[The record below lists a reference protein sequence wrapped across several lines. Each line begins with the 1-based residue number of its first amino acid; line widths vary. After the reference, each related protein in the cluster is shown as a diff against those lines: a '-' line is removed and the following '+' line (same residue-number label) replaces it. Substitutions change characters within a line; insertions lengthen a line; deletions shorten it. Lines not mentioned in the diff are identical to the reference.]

1 MRVCVPTT
9 DVSVSQIYIK
19 STFSHPTVTKTV
31 GQALTLETNKQPQQN
46 QLPYGFDQQDK
57 SYLICFTSTLTST
70 HGKRITLFTK
80 ELAKTKA
87 KGYSRSVIQDFGC
100 D

>member
-31 GQALTLETNKQPQQN
+31 GQALTLETNKQ
-46 QLPYGFDQQDK
+46 
-57 SYLICFTSTLTST
+57 TTT
-70 HGKRITLFTK
+70 TK
-80 ELAKTKA
+80 TVALW
-87 KGYSRSVIQDFGC
+87 I
-100 D
+100 